1 MRGRII
7 SALLVV
13 SLMHSLVLTGCSTP
27 NPVVDPTETSKN
39 TAETNETAEST
50 TISEPTTA
58 PSESE
63 ATEPPTESTTETEPQ
78 IPPTEDD
85 DELSQQQINSF
96 SMLYYLAITAEEI
109 RISKDNRLLLED
121 IYTSLLNDINPG
133 KIDERTQEHLQNLRD
148 IIKSYINISIKR
160 ERLQYIYN
168 QDKASAIRNA
178 VSDPLAVLSM
188 SNSFDWKRLA
198 ASVVYTVVDS
208 YNNYKSASDSVDQEF
223 LLSDWE
229 LDDEETAN
237 IQKNR
242 ERAFDYMVD
251 IVQEYGLDGNLT
263 LNENAIKDFAEIC
276 AIESVY
282 LKIQRLESEES
293 TYTMLGNYWL
303 ELADCYYEIGEYQK
317 CLDCVA
323 KYNEL
328 ATGIYRKDYNYVQI
342 LPKAIVAAQDVYT
355 GDEYVTNVETLVDAI
370 IANTNTEEW
379 SVRYFAAQVYLDL
392 YSKTG
397 NEGYLRSSYKITL
410 DNVSLLL
417 DEQCA
422 LNETYL
428 ADVKEVEIE
437 EPDYRFLTDEEKK
450 ERKAEYKKE
459 KKRLDAYNKALKET
473 RKTEIP
479 PLYEPLV
486 LNCDLL
492 FALAAELDI
501 DYAEQVKIQ
510 NILQTAENG
519 VFLSHP
525 VNDRYSF
532 APVNTDYAI
541 EFTKDKIVV
550 PANLLTQGARIV
562 VTVKNDSGTETFD
575 DWTVTKV
582 EREGSDLSSF
592 YAYISSKAIKS
603 YGWSVGAEITV
614 TIYNGEGYELIT
626 FEFKV
631 TEYKDNFLIP
641 DKIIFEAV

>member
-1 MRGRII
+1 MRERII

-13 SLMHSLVLTGCSTP
+13 SLMLSLVLTGCSSP
-27 NPVVDPTETSKN
+27 NPVVDPTETSEN
-39 TAETNETAEST
+39 TAATNETAEST
-50 TISEPTTA
+50 TTSEPTAT
-58 PSESE
+58 PTESE
-63 ATEPPTESTTETEPQ
+63 ATEPPTEPTTETEPQ

-85 DELSQQQINSF
+85 DKLSQQQLNSF

-178 VSDPLAVLSM
+178 VPDPLAVLSM
-188 SNSFDWKRLA
+188 SNSFDWKRLV

-223 LLSDWE
+223 LLSGWE

-251 IVQEYGLDGNLT
+251 IVQEYGLDGSLT
-263 LNENAIKDFAEIC
+263 LNENSIKDFAEIC

-342 LPKAIVAAQDVYT
+342 LPKAIVAAQEVYT
-355 GDEYVTNVETLVDAI
+355 GDEYVSNVETFVDAI
-370 IANTNTEEW
+370 IANTNTDEW

-392 YSKTG
+392 YSKTS
-397 NEGYLRSSYKITL
+397 EDYLRSAYKIAL

-450 ERKAEYKKE
+450 ERKAEYKEE

-473 RKTEIP
+473 RKTELP

-492 FALAAELDI
+492 FALAAELEI

-519 VFLSHP
+519 IFLSHP

-532 APVNTDYAI
+532 APATADYAI

-550 PANLLTQGARIV
+550 PANLLTRGARIV
-562 VTVKNDSGTETFD
+562 VTLKNDSGTETFD

-592 YAYISSKAIKS
+592 YEYISSKTIKS
-603 YGWSVGAEITV
+603 YEWSVGAEITV
-614 TIYNGEGYELIT
+614 TIYNGEGNEPIS
-626 FEFKV
+626 FKFKV

>member
-1 MRGRII
+1 MRERII

-13 SLMHSLVLTGCSTP
+13 SLMLSLVLTGCSSP
-27 NPVVDPTETSKN
+27 NPVVDPTETSEN
-39 TAETNETAEST
+39 TAATNETAEST
-50 TISEPTTA
+50 TTSEPTAT
-58 PSESE
+58 PTESE
-63 ATEPPTESTTETEPQ
+63 ATEPPTEPTTETEPQ

-85 DELSQQQINSF
+85 DKLSQQQLNSF

-178 VSDPLAVLSM
+178 VPDPLAVLSM
-188 SNSFDWKRLA
+188 SNSFDWKRLV

-223 LLSDWE
+223 LLSGWE

-251 IVQEYGLDGNLT
+251 IVQEYGLDGSLT
-263 LNENAIKDFAEIC
+263 LNENSIKDFAEIC

-342 LPKAIVAAQDVYT
+342 LPKAIVAAQEVYT
-355 GDEYVTNVETLVDAI
+355 GDEYISNVETFVDAI
-370 IANTNTEEW
+370 IANTNTDEW

-397 NEGYLRSSYKITL
+397 NEDYLRSAYKIAL

-450 ERKAEYKKE
+450 ERKAEYKEE
-459 KKRLDAYNKALKET
+459 KKRLDAYNQALKET
-473 RKTEIP
+473 RKTELP

-532 APVNTDYAI
+532 ASATADYAI

-562 VTVKNDSGTETFD
+562 VTIKNDSGTETFD

-582 EREGSDLSSF
+582 EREGLDLSSF
-592 YAYISSKAIKS
+592 YAYISSKTIKS
-603 YGWSVGAEITV
+603 YEWSVGVEITV
-614 TIYNGEGYELIT
+614 AIYNGEGYEPIT
-626 FEFKV
+626 FKFKV

>member
-1 MRGRII
+1 MRERII
-7 SALLVV
+7 SALLVI
-13 SLMHSLVLTGCSTP
+13 SLMLSLVLTGCSST
-27 NPVVDPTETSKN
+27 NPVVDPTETSEN
-39 TAETNETAEST
+39 TAATNESAEST
-50 TISEPTTA
+50 TTSEPTAT
-58 PSESE
+58 PTESE
-63 ATEPPTESTTETEPQ
+63 TTEPPTEPTTETEPQ
-78 IPPTEDD
+78 ISPTEDD
-85 DELSQQQINSF
+85 DELSQQQLNSF

-178 VSDPLAVLSM
+178 VPDPLAVLSM

-208 YNNYKSASDSVDQEF
+208 YNNYKSASDSADQEF
-223 LLSDWE
+223 LLSGWE

-237 IQKNR
+237 IQRNR

-251 IVQEYGLDGNLT
+251 IVQEYGLDGSLT

-342 LPKAIVAAQDVYT
+342 LPKAIVAAQEVYT
-355 GDEYVTNVETLVDAI
+355 GDEYVTNVETFVDAI
-370 IANTNTEEW
+370 IANTNTDEW

-397 NEGYLRSSYKITL
+397 NEDYLRSAYKIAL

-450 ERKAEYKKE
+450 ERKAEYKEE

-473 RKTEIP
+473 RKTE
-479 PLYEPLV
+479 
-486 LNCDLL
+486 LL
-492 FALAAELDI
+492 
-501 DYAEQVKIQ
+501 
-510 NILQTAENG
+510 
-519 VFLSHP
+519 
-525 VNDRYSF
+525 
-532 APVNTDYAI
+532 
-541 EFTKDKIVV
+541 
-550 PANLLTQGARIV
+550 
-562 VTVKNDSGTETFD
+562 
-575 DWTVTKV
+575 
-582 EREGSDLSSF
+582 
-592 YAYISSKAIKS
+592 
-603 YGWSVGAEITV
+603 
-614 TIYNGEGYELIT
+614 
-626 FEFKV
+626 
-631 TEYKDNFLIP
+631 
-641 DKIIFEAV
+641 